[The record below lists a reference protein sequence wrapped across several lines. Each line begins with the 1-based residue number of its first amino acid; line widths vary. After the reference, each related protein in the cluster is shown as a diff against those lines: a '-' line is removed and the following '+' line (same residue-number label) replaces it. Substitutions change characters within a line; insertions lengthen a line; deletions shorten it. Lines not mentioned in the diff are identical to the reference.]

1 MWVWYSLFFALQS
14 AIGISVTKKLTS
26 RMSLLLLIL
35 AQGVLLSP
43 FMFLIILLYGG
54 IPHPSSS
61 FYPMVFIAAV
71 LDFFAVIFS
80 MYAIKTSPISLIAP
94 ISSFNPVFTTII
106 AFLTLHEILSPTK
119 ILGIVIIVLGA
130 YLLNVSELKGGMLL
144 PFKKLFTN
152 RGVLFFLLANLIWAI
167 TPIFQKQAIFQTEPV
182 VPLFTSFFEGL
193 IVMAFFIPLV
203 LTKTKNKSAQIQKN
217 WKLLLFLAP
226 LGALA
231 QWAAFTAFS
240 LASLGAVTAIFKLS
254 TLFTIILG
262 GVFLKEER
270 IRERLLGASVM
281 VLGAILLAV

>member
-1 MWVWYSLFFALQS
+1 MWVWYSLFFALLS
-14 AIGISVTKKLTS
+14 SIGISITKKLTS
-26 RMSLLLLIL
+26 RMNLFLLIL
-35 AQGVLLSP
+35 AQGIFLSP
-43 FMFLIILLYGG
+43 FMLPIILLSGG
-54 IPHPSSS
+54 IPHPFPS
-61 FYPMVFIAAV
+61 FYSLIFIAAI
-71 LDFFAVIFS
+71 LDFFAAIFS
-80 MYAIKTSPISLIAP
+80 MYAIKVSPVSLISP

-193 IVMAFFIPLV
+193 VVMAFFIPLV
-203 LTKTKNKSAQIQKN
+203 LTKTKNQIPQIQKN

-240 LASLGAVTAIFKLS
+240 LAPLGIVTAIFKTS
-254 TLFTIILG
+254 VLFTIIIG

-270 IRERLLGASVM
+270 IKERLLGGAVM
-281 VLGAILLAV
+281 VLGTILIAF

>member
-1 MWVWYSLFFALQS
+1 MWVWYSLFFAFAS
-14 AIGISVTKKLTS
+14 SVGISITKKLTS
-26 RMSLLLLIL
+26 RMNLFLLIL
-35 AQGVLLSP
+35 AQGVFLSP
-43 FMFLIILLYGG
+43 FMLLIILLSGG
-54 IPHPSSS
+54 FPNPFPS
-61 FYPMVFIAAV
+61 FYPLILIAAI

-80 MYAIKTSPISLIAP
+80 MYAIKTSPISLISP

-106 AFLTLHEILSPTK
+106 AFVALHEILNPAK

-152 RGVLFFLLANLIWAI
+152 KGVLFFLLANLIWAI

-182 VPLFTSFFEGL
+182 IPLFASFFEGL
-193 IVMAFFIPLV
+193 VVMAFFIPLV
-203 LTKTKNKSAQIQKN
+203 LARTRSKSAQIKKS
-217 WKLLLFLAP
+217 WKLLLLLGS

-270 IRERLLGASVM
+270 IKERFLGASVM
-281 VLGAILLAV
+281 VIGAILLAL